1 MDIVDYGAK
10 VVIVRRGLVPALPP
24 LALRPIVLCSTSAF
38 TGSAGSAFT
47 FPLPAPFPLRSP
59 LLAQCFVYGDSL
71 KAQLV
76 AIVVPDAEVLVPW
89 AKERGMSGSLTQ
101 LIADPAV
108 QAAIMKSMQEEGR
121 EAKLRGFEQVG
132 GRGRWQRGG
141 GRGRL
146 REEERKEARLG
157 VLKALTR
164 KLQVGDRERVLE
176 PVEVEGYEQVSEP
189 ANAVPRAGSN
199 YTLHPTHTWQSL

>member
-1 MDIVDYGAK
+1 MHWHCESEAK
-10 VVIVRRGLVPALPP
+10 VAIRHKGLLRALPP
-24 LALRPIVLCSTSAF
+24 LALASNCPLLHLCLHWLHI
-38 TGSAGSAFT
+38 
-47 FPLPAPFPLRSP
+47 FPPSPAPFPRPLHPRSP

-121 EAKLRGFEQVG
+121 EAKLRGFEQVWG
-132 GRGRWQRGG
+132 
-141 GRGRL
+141 
-146 REEERKEARLG
+146 
-157 VLKALTR
+157 
-164 KLQVGDRERVLE
+164 RERGKGGIV
-176 PVEVEGYEQVSEP
+176 G
-189 ANAVPRAGSN
+189 
-199 YTLHPTHTWQSL
+199 